1 MGRLLPPKPRPTGL
15 RPSDLRDAAQARAVA
30 LYPTTAVRDIA
41 CELDVS
47 VNFVQ
52 HAAKKAGLP
61 ARPASQAPA

>member
-1 MGRLLPPKPRPTGL
+1 L